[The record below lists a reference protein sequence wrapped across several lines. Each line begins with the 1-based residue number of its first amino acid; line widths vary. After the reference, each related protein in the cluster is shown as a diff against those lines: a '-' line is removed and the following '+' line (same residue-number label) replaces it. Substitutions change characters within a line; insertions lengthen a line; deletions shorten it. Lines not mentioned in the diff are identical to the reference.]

1 MKEGLI
7 VYLVGDAEV
16 PEQIDLYR
24 NCERLGLP
32 AHQVELVSR
41 NQGFFSVDDAWH
53 FLITRG
59 AVRVSLLVVKLQQDL
74 LQPLYPPV
82 RLSG

>member
-1 MKEGLI
+1 
-7 VYLVGDAEV
+7 VYLVGDQEV
-16 PEQIDLYR
+16 PDLFDLYS

-53 FLITRG
+53 FLITQG
-59 AVRVSLLVVKLQQDL
+59 AGKISLLVAQWQQDSL
-74 LQPLYPPV
+74 HPMYPPV

>member
-16 PEQIDLYR
+16 PDLFDLAG
-24 NCERLGLP
+24 NCEQLGLP

-59 AVRVSLLVVKLQQDL
+59 AAKVSLLVVKWQQDL